1 MTLLFLKFPQYFVE
15 LRRLSLFLLSR
26 FTRKSVSRSKEAFL
40 NFTPAALL
48 LLGEKNNLFAILT
61 SVTYSEH
68 DRQLH
73 LCDRLLLSLFTFS
86 KLDTH
91 K

>member
-15 LRRLSLFLLSR
+15 LGRLSLFLLSR
-26 FTRKSVSRSKEAFL
+26 FTRKSVSRSKEASP
-40 NFTPAALL
+40 NFTPVALL